1 MLFSSGKWES
11 DGGGGG
17 EFGEGWTKG
26 EIGAQD
32 RANQATKLKGGN
44 DDEKRKR
51 SGGIAWW
58 RATTD
63 GRVSKY

>member
-44 DDEKRKR
+44 DGEKRKR